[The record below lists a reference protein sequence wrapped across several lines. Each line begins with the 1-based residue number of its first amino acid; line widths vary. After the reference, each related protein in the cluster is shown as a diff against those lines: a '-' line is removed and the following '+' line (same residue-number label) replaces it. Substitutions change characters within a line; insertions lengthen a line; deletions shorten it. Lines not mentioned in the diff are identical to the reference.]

1 MAHRTSQ
8 REDAS
13 QGNRMKFVSKVTKN
27 VVYNPVAR
35 AVAKAKVKQAMT
47 DHRISIF
54 LLDDGDDCYSEMFTS
69 AKAIFIIGHCLE
81 EMGLTDTPDYRKI
94 KSALNICVECSE
106 KWKWRKEWAI
116 TIDNALQI
124 SQDQWSKVD
133 PKLLR
138 KAIDLYA

>member
-1 MAHRTSQ
+1 
-8 REDAS
+8 
-13 QGNRMKFVSKVTKN
+13 MKFVTKVTKN

-35 AVAKAKVKQAMT
+35 AVAKAKVQKAMT

-54 LLDDGDDCYSEMFTS
+54 MLDDGEDCYSEMFTS

-81 EMGLTDTPDYRKI
+81 EQNQMDSPEYRKI
-94 KSALNICVECSE
+94 KSAMNICVECSKDW
-106 KWKWRKEWAI
+106 KWKKEWAI

>member
-1 MAHRTSQ
+1 
-8 REDAS
+8 
-13 QGNRMKFVSKVTKN
+13 MKFVSKVTKN

-81 EMGLTDTPDYRKI
+81 EMNLTDTPDYRKI

-106 KWKWRKEWAI
+106 KWKWKKEWAI

-138 KAIDLYA
+138 KAIDLYV